1 MLKGR
6 LLKLIMRLVSKA
18 YIGLAG
24 WKIDG
29 AIPPEIKK
37 CVLLAVPHTSNF
49 DFPIAIG
56 ILNIMNIKIKYLIKK
71 EWMKFPLKTFFKVTG
86 AIAVDRGKSTNL
98 TAAIIEIIKNA
109 DELVVVIPPEGTR
122 KMTKKW
128 KLGFYYVALGANVPI
143 VLSYLDY
150 EKKIGGFGPAIYP
163 TGNLAED
170 LHQIREFYKD
180 KVPRHPEK
188 VSLEII

>member
-1 MLKGR
+1 MKRR
-6 LLKLIMRLVSKA
+6 LLKLIMRLISKA

-71 EWMKFPLKTFFKVTG
+71 EWMKFPLKTF
-86 AIAVDRGKSTNL
+86 
-98 TAAIIEIIKNA
+98 
-109 DELVVVIPPEGTR
+109 
-122 KMTKKW
+122 
-128 KLGFYYVALGANVPI
+128 
-143 VLSYLDY
+143 
-150 EKKIGGFGPAIYP
+150 
-163 TGNLAED
+163 
-170 LHQIREFYKD
+170 
-180 KVPRHPEK
+180 
-188 VSLEII
+188 